1 MASLVCFSLQTH
13 ITILSSVI
21 SCFLAWKM
29 FNDFTIFYPVL
40 AGIVTALL
48 WAWLTEYYT
57 SYDKSPVRAIARA
70 AQTGPATNVL
80 MGLATG
86 MESTAIPALVLC
98 ITVFIAYYLAGLYGI
113 AMVAVGFLSITATLI
128 SMSAYGPIVDNA
140 HGIIEMS
147 GLSSETRGVT
157 DVLDSVGNTNKA
169 ICKGYAVGTSV
180 LAQIAMFSA
189 YVEKVGLTAI
199 NIVKPSVIVGLL
211 IGGIVSF
218 AFCSLLIKAVGKAAS
233 KMIEEVR
240 RQFREIPGLRERKAK
255 PDYTKCVD
263 ISTRAALK
271 GLLVPSI
278 ISVIVPLGVG
288 FILGAEA
295 VGGLIVGNIATVLPL
310 ALMLMHSGTAWD
322 NAKKYIERNFWVKG
336 TPTHAAAVIG
346 DTVGDPCKDTAGPSL
361 DILINIIGSIA
372 LLFASS
378 FVAYALLA

>member
-1 MASLVCFSLQTH
+1 
-13 ITILSSVI
+13 
-21 SCFLAWKM
+21 M

-40 AGIVTALL
+40 AGIVTVLL

-128 SMSAYGPIVDNA
+128 SMPAYGPIVDNA

-189 YVEKVGLTAI
+189 YVEKVELTAI

-240 RQFREIPGLRERKAK
+240 RQFKEIPGLREGKAK
-255 PDYTKCVD
+255 PDYARCVD

-361 DILINIIGSIA
+361 DILINIIGSVA